1 MSPSALRALSV
12 VNGWETV
19 RYELLQTRLCD
30 LGTSIEDSPLD
41 RHIDRLYRE
50 LDAKKL
56 AFKPRCYLTDGWGC
70 PNEVP
75 IIGVP
80 FYLADRRLAQLEEEQ
95 TGELE
100 DEQFVMMLL
109 RHEAGHAINYAFRL
123 WEYDGWADHFGRF
136 SKPYRDH
143 YLPNPASR
151 QFVRHISHHK
161 WGRTYAQK
169 HPDEDFA
176 ETFAVWLTPRSA
188 WRRKYRYWPALKKLQ
203 YLDELMEEIRGI
215 KPDVKDGPDY
225 QPVTNMT
232 WTLAEHYGKQA
243 ERYRAEAQGYVDDK
257 LQEVFPQLR
266 TRRVRAAS
274 SLIQDERLTLS
285 ERVVRWTSLDNDEIA
300 AIVTKLTDRAESLDL
315 HYRTKDR
322 PTKILDLVALVT
334 SLAMDFNYTGRLTG

>member
-1 MSPSALRALSV
+1 MSPAALRALSV

-19 RYELLQTRLCD
+19 RYELLQTRLSD
-30 LGTSIEDSPLD
+30 LGVTIEESPLEW
-41 RHIDRLYRE
+41 HIERLYHE
-50 LDAKKL
+50 LDAKHI

-75 IIGVP
+75 IVGLP
-80 FYLADRRLAQLEEEQ
+80 FYLADKRLARLEEEQ

-100 DEQFVMMLL
+100 DDQFVMMLL

-123 WEYDGWADHFGRF
+123 WEYEGWAENFGRF

-203 YLDELMEEIRGI
+203 FMDSLMRQIRDI

-225 QPVTNMT
+225 QPIGEMN

-257 LQEVFPQLR
+257 LRQVFPTLR
-266 TRRVRAAS
+266 TRRQKPAA
-274 SLIQDERLTLS
+274 SLIQDERLLLS
-285 ERVVRWTSLDNDEIA
+285 ERVVRWSSLEMDEVA
-300 AIVTKLTDRAESLDL
+300 AIVDKLADRAEFLSLR
-315 HYRTKDR
+315 YRPKDQAA
-322 PTKILDLVALVT
+322 KILDLVALVT